1 MKTGNRV
8 ANTDSNSRNIID
20 HIISNTTSIEYMKL
34 KDIKSFLEGM
44 APLAVQES
52 WDNSGLQIG
61 CSDKD
66 IHKVMVCLDLT
77 EAVLDEAEAIGAD
90 LVISHHPLIFKGLKS
105 ISGSTYQERCVRKA
119 ILSDIAVYSAH
130 TSLDNILGGVNHKIA
145 SLLGLSS
152 LRWLDSGESAE
163 GCDEKCGGAAEKS
176 CGEGAEGKCGG
187 ATEEKCGGADA
198 VARASGSGLIGEL
211 KEPVAAAEF
220 LHTVKTIFDVKALKH
235 SPLSSTTTIRSV
247 ALCGGAGAFLLPQ
260 AVAKGADCFI
270 SGEFH
275 YHDYFDPGTLL
286 IELGHYESEQFTQD
300 LLKESLE
307 RAFPELEIVKTSVN
321 TNPQE
326 WLI

>member
-1 MKTGNRV
+1 MVQVKFRLLPN
-8 ANTDSNSRNIID
+8 
-20 HIISNTTSIEYMKL
+20 MKL

-44 APLAVQES
+44 APLAVQEN

-61 CSDKD
+61 CSDKE
-66 IHKVMVCLDLT
+66 IRKVLVCLDLT
-77 EAVLDEAEAIGAD
+77 EAVLDEAESIGAD

-105 ISGSTYQERCVRKA
+105 IAGNTYQERCVRKA

-130 TSLDNILGGVNHKIA
+130 TSLDNAFGGVNHKIA
-145 SLLGLSS
+145 SILGLGS
-152 LRWLDSGESAE
+152 LRWLDTGESAE
-163 GCDEKCGGAAEKS
+163 TLAGTCAGGKTGT
-176 CGEGAEGKCGG
+176 CAEGKTWTCAG
-187 ATEEKCGGADA
+187 
-198 VARASGSGLIGEL
+198 SGSGLIGEL
-211 KEPVAAAEF
+211 PQPVPVEEF
-220 LHTVKTIFDVKALKH
+220 LHSVKEKFGVKALKY
-235 SPLSSTTTIRSV
+235 SPVAAGTTIRRV

>member
-1 MKTGNRV
+1 MARV
-8 ANTDSNSRNIID
+8 
-20 HIISNTTSIEYMKL
+20 
-34 KDIKSFLEGM
+34 
-44 APLAVQES
+44 
-52 WDNSGLQIG
+52 
-61 CSDKD
+61 
-66 IHKVMVCLDLT
+66 
-77 EAVLDEAEAIGAD
+77 
-90 LVISHHPLIFKGLKS
+90 
-105 ISGSTYQERCVRKA
+105 
-119 ILSDIAVYSAH
+119 
-130 TSLDNILGGVNHKIA
+130 
-145 SLLGLSS
+145 
-152 LRWLDSGESAE
+152 
-163 GCDEKCGGAAEKS
+163 
-176 CGEGAEGKCGG
+176 
-187 ATEEKCGGADA
+187 
-198 VARASGSGLIGEL
+198 SGSGLIGEL

-220 LHTVKTIFDVKALKH
+220 LSTVKTIFSVKALKH
-235 SPLSSTTTIRSV
+235 SPLSSTTTIRRV

>member
-8 ANTDSNSRNIID
+8 ANTGSNSRNIID

-34 KDIKSFLEGM
+34 KEIKSFLEGM

-105 ISGSTYQERCVRKA
+105 ISGNTYQERCVRKA

-176 CGEGAEGKCGG
+176 CGEGAEG
-187 ATEEKCGGADA
+187 KCGGADA

-307 RAFPELEIVKTSVN
+307 RAFPELEIVKTSIN

>member
-8 ANTDSNSRNIID
+8 ANTGSNSRNIID

-34 KDIKSFLEGM
+34 KEIKSFLEGM

-187 ATEEKCGGADA
+187 ADA

-235 SPLSSTTTIRSV
+235 SPLLSTTTIRSV

>member
-1 MKTGNRV
+1 
-8 ANTDSNSRNIID
+8 
-20 HIISNTTSIEYMKL
+20 MKL

-44 APLAVQES
+44 APLTVQEN

-61 CSDKD
+61 CSDKE
-66 IHKVMVCLDLT
+66 IRKVLVCLDLT
-77 EAVLDEAEAIGAD
+77 EAVLDEAESIGAD

-105 ISGSTYQERCVRKA
+105 IAGNTYQERCVRKA

-130 TSLDNILGGVNHKIA
+130 TSLDNIFGGVNHKIA

-163 GCDEKCGGAAEKS
+163 GCDEKCGGA
-176 CGEGAEGKCGG
+176 AEGKCGG

-220 LHTVKTIFDVKALKH
+220 LRTVKTIFSVKALKH
-235 SPLSSTTTIRSV
+235 SPLSSTITIRSI

-321 TNPQE
+321 TNPQQ
-326 WLI
+326 WLLK

>member
-8 ANTDSNSRNIID
+8 ANIGSNSRNIID

-34 KDIKSFLEGM
+34 KEIKSFLEGM

-187 ATEEKCGGADA
+187 ADA

>member
-8 ANTDSNSRNIID
+8 ANTGSNSRNIIN

-34 KDIKSFLEGM
+34 KEIKSFLEGM

-187 ATEEKCGGADA
+187 ADA

>member
-8 ANTDSNSRNIID
+8 ANTGSNSRNIID

-34 KDIKSFLEGM
+34 KEIKSFLEGM

-187 ATEEKCGGADA
+187 ADA

-220 LHTVKTIFDVKALKH
+220 LSTVKTIFSVKALKH
-235 SPLSSTTTIRSV
+235 SPLPSATTIRSV

>member
-8 ANTDSNSRNIID
+8 ANTGSNSRNIID
-20 HIISNTTSIEYMKL
+20 HIISNTTTIEYMKL
-34 KDIKSFLEGM
+34 KEIKSFLEGM

-105 ISGSTYQERCVRKA
+105 ISGNTYQERCVRKA

-163 GCDEKCGGAAEKS
+163 RCDEKCGGA
-176 CGEGAEGKCGG
+176 AEGKCGG

-307 RAFPELEIVKTSVN
+307 RTFPELEIVKTSVN

>member
-8 ANTDSNSRNIID
+8 ANTGSNSRNIID

-34 KDIKSFLEGM
+34 KEIKSFLEGM

-187 ATEEKCGGADA
+187 ADA

-220 LHTVKTIFDVKALKH
+220 LSTVKTIFSVKALKH
-235 SPLSSTTTIRSV
+235 SPLPSTTIRSV

>member
-8 ANTDSNSRNIID
+8 ANTGSNSRNIID

-34 KDIKSFLEGM
+34 KEIKSFLEGM

-105 ISGSTYQERCVRKA
+105 ISGNTYQERCVRKA

-187 ATEEKCGGADA
+187 ADT

-235 SPLSSTTTIRSV
+235 SLLPSTTTIRS
-247 ALCGGAGAFLLPQ
+247 AAPCGGAGAFLLPQ

>member
-8 ANTDSNSRNIID
+8 ANTGSNSRNIID

-34 KDIKSFLEGM
+34 KEIKSFLEGM

-130 TSLDNILGGVNHKIA
+130 TSLDNIFGGVNHKIA

-163 GCDEKCGGAAEKS
+163 TLAGTC
-176 CGEGAEGKCGG
+176 AEGKAGTCAG
-187 ATEEKCGGADA
+187 
-198 VARASGSGLIGEL
+198 SGSGLIGEL
-211 KEPVAAAEF
+211 PQPIPVEEF
-220 LHTVKTIFDVKALKH
+220 LHSVKEKFGVKALKY
-235 SPLSSTTTIRSV
+235 SPVAAGTTIRRV
-247 ALCGGAGAFLLPQ
+247 ALCGGSGAFLLPK
-260 AVAKGADCFI
+260 AVEMGADCFI

>member
-8 ANTDSNSRNIID
+8 ANTGSNSRNIID
-20 HIISNTTSIEYMKL
+20 HIISNTTTIEYMKL
-34 KDIKSFLEGM
+34 KEIKSFLEGM

-176 CGEGAEGKCGG
+176 CGEGAE
-187 ATEEKCGGADA
+187 EKCGGADA

>member
-1 MKTGNRV
+1 
-8 ANTDSNSRNIID
+8 
-20 HIISNTTSIEYMKL
+20 MKL
-34 KDIKSFLEGM
+34 KEIKSFLEGM

-163 GCDEKCGGAAEKS
+163 GCDE
-176 CGEGAEGKCGG
+176 KCGG

>member
-1 MKTGNRV
+1 
-8 ANTDSNSRNIID
+8 
-20 HIISNTTSIEYMKL
+20 MKL
-34 KDIKSFLEGM
+34 KEIKSFLEGM

-163 GCDEKCGGAAEKS
+163 GCDEKCGGA
-176 CGEGAEGKCGG
+176 
-187 ATEEKCGGADA
+187 TEEKCGGADA

-220 LHTVKTIFDVKALKH
+220 LSTVKTIFSVKALKH
-235 SPLSSTTTIRSV
+235 SPLSSTTTIRSI

-307 RAFPELEIVKTSVN
+307 KAFPGLEIVKTSVN

>member
-8 ANTDSNSRNIID
+8 ANTGSNSRNIID
-20 HIISNTTSIEYMKL
+20 HIISNTTTIEYMKL
-34 KDIKSFLEGM
+34 KEIKSFLEGM

-163 GCDEKCGGAAEKS
+163 RCDEKCGGAAEKS

-187 ATEEKCGGADA
+187 ADA

-211 KEPVAAAEF
+211 KEPVTAEEF
-220 LHTVKTIFDVKALKH
+220 LSTVKTIFSVKALKH
-235 SPLSSTTTIRSV
+235 SPLSSTTTIRSI

-307 RAFPELEIVKTSVN
+307 RAFPELEIVKTSIN

>member
-1 MKTGNRV
+1 
-8 ANTDSNSRNIID
+8 
-20 HIISNTTSIEYMKL
+20 MKL
-34 KDIKSFLEGM
+34 KEIKSFLEGM

-105 ISGSTYQERCVRKA
+105 ISGNTYQDRCVRKA

-187 ATEEKCGGADA
+187 ADA

-220 LHTVKTIFDVKALKH
+220 LSTVKTIFSVKALKH

-247 ALCGGAGAFLLPQ
+247 ALCGGAGASLLPQ
-260 AVAKGADCFI
+260 AVSKGADCFI

-275 YHDYFDPGTLL
+275 YHAYFAPRPLL

>member
-1 MKTGNRV
+1 MLPN
-8 ANTDSNSRNIID
+8 
-20 HIISNTTSIEYMKL
+20 MKL

-44 APLAVQES
+44 APLTVQEN

-61 CSDKD
+61 CSDKE
-66 IHKVMVCLDLT
+66 IRKVLVCLDLT
-77 EAVLDEAEAIGAD
+77 EAVLDEAESIGAD

-163 GCDEKCGGAAEKS
+163 GCDE
-176 CGEGAEGKCGG
+176 KCGG

-307 RAFPELEIVKTSVN
+307 RAFPELEIVKTSIN

>member
-8 ANTDSNSRNIID
+8 ANTGSNSRNIID

-34 KDIKSFLEGM
+34 KEIKSFLEGM

-105 ISGSTYQERCVRKA
+105 ISGNTYQERCVRKA

-176 CGEGAEGKCGG
+176 CGEGAE
-187 ATEEKCGGADA
+187 EKCGGADA

-235 SPLSSTTTIRSV
+235 SPLSSTTTIRSI

-307 RAFPELEIVKTSVN
+307 RAFPELEIVKTSIN

>member
-1 MKTGNRV
+1 
-8 ANTDSNSRNIID
+8 
-20 HIISNTTSIEYMKL
+20 MKL
-34 KDIKSFLEGM
+34 KEIKSFLEGM

-163 GCDEKCGGAAEKS
+163 GCDEKCGGA
-176 CGEGAEGKCGG
+176 
-187 ATEEKCGGADA
+187 TEEKCGGADA

-275 YHDYFDPGTLL
+275 YHDYFEPGTLL

-307 RAFPELEIVKTSVN
+307 KAFPGLEIVKTSVN

>member
-8 ANTDSNSRNIID
+8 ANTGSNSRNIID
-20 HIISNTTSIEYMKL
+20 HTISNTTTIEYMNL
-34 KDIKSFLEGM
+34 KEIKSFLEGM

-105 ISGSTYQERCVRKA
+105 ISGNTYQERCVRKA

-187 ATEEKCGGADA
+187 ADA

-220 LHTVKTIFDVKALKH
+220 LSTVKTIFSVKALKH
-235 SPLSSTTTIRSV
+235 SPLSSVTTIRSV

>member
-8 ANTDSNSRNIID
+8 ANTGSNSRNIIN
-20 HIISNTTSIEYMKL
+20 HIISNTTTIEYMKL
-34 KDIKSFLEGM
+34 KEIKSFLEGM

-176 CGEGAEGKCGG
+176 CGEGTEG
-187 ATEEKCGGADA
+187 KCGGADA

-235 SPLSSTTTIRSV
+235 SPLPSTTIRSV

-307 RAFPELEIVKTSVN
+307 KAFPGLEIVKTSVN

>member
-20 HIISNTTSIEYMKL
+20 HIISNTTTIEYMKL
-34 KDIKSFLEGM
+34 KEIKSFLEGM

-163 GCDEKCGGAAEKS
+163 TLAGTCAG
-176 CGEGAEGKCGG
+176 
-187 ATEEKCGGADA
+187 
-198 VARASGSGLIGEL
+198 SGSGLIGEL
-211 KEPVAAAEF
+211 PQPVPVEEF
-220 LHTVKTIFDVKALKH
+220 LHSVKEKFGVKALKY
-235 SPLSSTTTIRSV
+235 SPVAAGTTIRRV
-247 ALCGGAGAFLLPQ
+247 ALCGGSGAFLLPK
-260 AVAKGADCFI
+260 AVEMGADCFI

-307 RAFPELEIVKTSVN
+307 KAFPGLEIVKTSVN

>member
-8 ANTDSNSRNIID
+8 ANTGSNSRNIIN

-34 KDIKSFLEGM
+34 KEIKSFLEGM

-187 ATEEKCGGADA
+187 ADA

-307 RAFPELEIVKTSVN
+307 RAFPELEIVKTSIN

>member
-8 ANTDSNSRNIID
+8 ANTGSNSRNIID

-34 KDIKSFLEGM
+34 KEIKSFLEGM

-163 GCDEKCGGAAEKS
+163 GCDEKCGG
-176 CGEGAEGKCGG
+176 
-187 ATEEKCGGADA
+187 TDA

-211 KEPVAAAEF
+211 KEPVVAAEF
-220 LHTVKTIFDVKALKH
+220 LSTVKTIFGVKALKH
-235 SPLSSTTTIRSV
+235 SPLSSATTIRSV

-307 RAFPELEIVKTSVN
+307 KAFPGLEIVKTSVN

>member
-8 ANTDSNSRNIID
+8 ANTGSNSRNIID

-34 KDIKSFLEGM
+34 KEIKSFLEGM

-145 SLLGLSS
+145 SLFGLSS

-163 GCDEKCGGAAEKS
+163 RCDE
-176 CGEGAEGKCGG
+176 KCGG
-187 ATEEKCGGADA
+187 ATEEKCGGADE

>member
-8 ANTDSNSRNIID
+8 ANTGSNSRNIID
-20 HIISNTTSIEYMKL
+20 HIISNTTTIEYMKL
-34 KDIKSFLEGM
+34 KEIKSFLEGM
-44 APLAVQES
+44 APLTVQEN

-61 CSDKD
+61 CSDKE
-66 IHKVMVCLDLT
+66 IRKVLVCLDLT
-77 EAVLDEAEAIGAD
+77 EAVLDEAESIGAD

-105 ISGSTYQERCVRKA
+105 IAGNTYQERCVRKA

-130 TSLDNILGGVNHKIA
+130 TSLDNAFGGVNHKIA

-163 GCDEKCGGAAEKS
+163 GCDEKCGGA
-176 CGEGAEGKCGG
+176 AEGKCGG

-307 RAFPELEIVKTSVN
+307 KAFPELEIVKTSVN

>member
-8 ANTDSNSRNIID
+8 ANTGSNSRNIID

-34 KDIKSFLEGM
+34 KEIKSFLEGM

-176 CGEGAEGKCGG
+176 CGEGTEG
-187 ATEEKCGGADA
+187 KCGGADA

-220 LHTVKTIFDVKALKH
+220 LSTVKTIFSVKALKH
-235 SPLSSTTTIRSV
+235 SPLPSATTIRSI

>member
-8 ANTDSNSRNIID
+8 ANTGSNSRNIID

-34 KDIKSFLEGM
+34 KEIKSFLEGM

-187 ATEEKCGGADA
+187 ADT

-235 SPLSSTTTIRSV
+235 SPLPSTTTIRSV

>member
-8 ANTDSNSRNIID
+8 ANTGSNSRNIIN

-34 KDIKSFLEGM
+34 KEIKSFLEGM

-187 ATEEKCGGADA
+187 ADA

-235 SPLSSTTTIRSV
+235 SSLSSTTTIRSV

>member
-8 ANTDSNSRNIID
+8 ANIGSNSRNIID
-20 HIISNTTSIEYMKL
+20 HTISNTTTIEYMKL
-34 KDIKSFLEGM
+34 KEIKSFLEGM

-163 GCDEKCGGAAEKS
+163 RCDEKCGGA
-176 CGEGAEGKCGG
+176 AEGKCGG
-187 ATEEKCGGADA
+187 ATEEKCGGTDA

-235 SPLSSTTTIRSV
+235 SPLSSTTTIRSI

-307 RAFPELEIVKTSVN
+307 RAFPELEIVKTSIN

>member
-8 ANTDSNSRNIID
+8 ANTGSNSRNIID
-20 HIISNTTSIEYMKL
+20 HTISNTTTIEYMNL
-34 KDIKSFLEGM
+34 KEIKSFLEGM

-176 CGEGAEGKCGG
+176 CGEGAE
-187 ATEEKCGGADA
+187 EKCGGADA

>member
-34 KDIKSFLEGM
+34 KEIKSFLEGM

-187 ATEEKCGGADA
+187 ADT

-235 SPLSSTTTIRSV
+235 SPLPSTTTIRSV

>member
-1 MKTGNRV
+1 
-8 ANTDSNSRNIID
+8 
-20 HIISNTTSIEYMKL
+20 MKL
-34 KDIKSFLEGM
+34 KEIKSFLEGM

-145 SLLGLSS
+145 SLLGLIS

-176 CGEGAEGKCGG
+176 CGEGAEG
-187 ATEEKCGGADA
+187 KCGGADA

-235 SPLSSTTTIRSV
+235 SPLPSTTTIRSV

-307 RAFPELEIVKTSVN
+307 RTFPELEIVKTSVD

>member
-8 ANTDSNSRNIID
+8 ANTGSNSRNIID

-34 KDIKSFLEGM
+34 KEIKSFLEGM

-105 ISGSTYQERCVRKA
+105 ISGNTYQERCVRKA

-187 ATEEKCGGADA
+187 ADT

-220 LHTVKTIFDVKALKH
+220 LHTVKTVFDVKALKH
-235 SPLSSTTTIRSV
+235 SPLSSATTIRSV

>member
-8 ANTDSNSRNIID
+8 ANTGSNSRNIID
-20 HIISNTTSIEYMKL
+20 HIITNTTSIEYMKL
-34 KDIKSFLEGM
+34 KEIKSFLEGM

-105 ISGSTYQERCVRKA
+105 ISGNTYQERCVRKA

-176 CGEGAEGKCGG
+176 CGEGAEG
-187 ATEEKCGGADA
+187 KCGGADA

>member
-8 ANTDSNSRNIID
+8 ANTGSNSRNIID
-20 HIISNTTSIEYMKL
+20 HIISNTTTIEYMKL
-34 KDIKSFLEGM
+34 KEIKSFLEGM

-163 GCDEKCGGAAEKS
+163 GCDEKCGGA
-176 CGEGAEGKCGG
+176 
-187 ATEEKCGGADA
+187 TEEKCGGADA

-220 LHTVKTIFDVKALKH
+220 LSTVKTIFSVKALKH
-235 SPLSSTTTIRSV
+235 SPLSSTTTIRSI

-307 RAFPELEIVKTSVN
+307 KAFPGLEIVKTSVN

>member
-8 ANTDSNSRNIID
+8 ANTGSNSRNIID
-20 HIISNTTSIEYMKL
+20 HTISNTTTIEYMNL
-34 KDIKSFLEGM
+34 KEIKSFLEGM

-187 ATEEKCGGADA
+187 ADA

-307 RAFPELEIVKTSVN
+307 KAFPGLEIVKTSIN